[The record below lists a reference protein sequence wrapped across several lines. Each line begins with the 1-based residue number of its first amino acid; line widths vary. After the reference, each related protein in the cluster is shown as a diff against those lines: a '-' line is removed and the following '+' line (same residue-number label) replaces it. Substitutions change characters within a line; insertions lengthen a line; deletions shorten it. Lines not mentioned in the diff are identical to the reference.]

1 MHGLLESIP
10 GLSIV
15 GNILLQNIS
24 YSIIEVKEEEV
35 PLAPGLGAPYYYPML
50 AVMILLFCTVS
61 MAVYLIICNGYRK
74 RIKELDGENAT
85 HLGWRLWKLRSMVNE
100 LELQKAESLI
110 WEMQENFQ
118 KNIKNAEPFFGEA

>member
-1 MHGLLESIP
+1 MHGLLESFP

-15 GNILLQNIS
+15 GNILLQNMS

-35 PLAPGLGAPYYYPML
+35 PLAPGLGDPYYYPML

-74 RIKELDGENAT
+74 RIKELDGENGG
-85 HLGWRLWKLRSMVNE
+85 HLGWRLWRLRSMVNE
-100 LELQKAESLI
+100 LELQKAESMI
-110 WEMQENFQ
+110 REMQESFK
-118 KNIKNAEPFFGEA
+118 KNVKNAEPFLGEA